1 MLTTPSAESWDWKER
16 ALVRMGLDLGPERSH
31 LAVVQVGDR
40 PRTLLLATLE
50 SGRLKGTL
58 KEVLAA
64 YRPGV
69 AVVEDV
75 GNKPLKGRMDFET
88 WRRMRSLV
96 DRAVAFLEAQGLLV
110 LTPRAVV
117 QGAWYAG
124 EEPGWRQSFTGL
136 TYPREADV
144 VRRIRAM
151 AAEGSLEGP
160 LPENPHQADALAMAL
175 WSVGREPASG
185 VPQEEGG

>member
-16 ALVRMGLDLGPERSH
+16 ALVRMGLDLGPEKSH

-40 PRTLLLATLE
+40 PRTLFLATLE
-50 SGRLKGTL
+50 SSGLKRAL
-58 KEVLAA
+58 KEALTA

-75 GNKPLKGRMDFET
+75 GNKPIKGRMGFEE
-88 WRRMRSLV
+88 WRKMRSLV

-110 LTPRAVV
+110 LTPRAVI

-124 EEPGWRQSFTGL
+124 LEPGWRQSFTGL
-136 TYPREADV
+136 TYPREMDV
-144 VRRIRAM
+144 VRRIQAM

-160 LPENPHQADALAMAL
+160 LPQNPHQADALAMAL
-175 WSVGREPASG
+175 WSVGREPVLE
-185 VPQEEGG
+185 VPQ

>member
-1 MLTTPSAESWDWKER
+1 MLTAPSAEYWDWKER
-16 ALVRMGLDLGPERSH
+16 ASVRMGLDLGPERSH

-50 SGRLKGTL
+50 SGGLKGAL

-75 GNKPLKGRMDFET
+75 GKPLKGRMGFEA

-136 TYPREADV
+136 TYPREMDV
-144 VRRIRAM
+144 VRQIRAM
-151 AAEGSLEGP
+151 AAEGSLAGP
-160 LPENPHQADALAMAL
+160 LPQNPHQADALAMAL